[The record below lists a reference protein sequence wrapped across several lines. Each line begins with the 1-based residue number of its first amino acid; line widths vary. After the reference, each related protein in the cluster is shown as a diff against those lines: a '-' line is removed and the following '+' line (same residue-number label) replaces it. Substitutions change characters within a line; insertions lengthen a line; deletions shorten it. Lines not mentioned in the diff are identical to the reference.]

1 MSKIGLEQ
9 SLNPSTDLEKFYDQI
24 MQHYPGSVFIT
35 DGTGKLVYVT
45 ESIEQMLGKKPEWFI
60 GKSTEDIVKAG
71 IVKETS
77 TQEAIASGK
86 TNVKYLKSASGAV
99 MLIISK
105 PVFDDNG
112 NVQLIVSYAAH
123 QHEYEKASKFFQKE
137 RLKYENVIQ
146 YLSEFNDNN
155 TEIVAASDAM
165 RSLLAVTR
173 RIAETNS
180 TIMIGGESGTG
191 KEVVAH
197 YIHQCSLRKD
207 KAFIPVNCAAIPAEL
222 AESQF
227 FGYEKGAFTGAN
239 KEGKAGLFEFADKG
253 TLFLDEI
260 GELPLPIQSKLLRV
274 LETGTVSRVGGGEK
288 TKKVDVRIIVATH
301 RDLLQEVRNGNF
313 REDLYYRLNVFP
325 ITIAPL
331 RERPEDIEA
340 LCYVFLQK
348 YNKQYHTDKVFDPQT
363 LHLLK
368 NYRWPG
374 NVRELRNIVE
384 RLALLSDRIIS
395 PDLLD
400 QSFTAQPA
408 PATSA
413 ASITPRFY
421 EEKSLKERLKDYES
435 LCIREALQHN
445 QGDVTK
451 TAQELDMPV
460 STLYQKMR
468 TYRLNTKN

>member
-45 ESIEQMLGKKPEWFI
+45 DSIEQMLGKKPEWFV

-191 KEVVAH
+191 KEVVAVYAKTRH
-197 YIHQCSLRKD
+197 
-207 KAFIPVNCAAIPAEL
+207 
-222 AESQF
+222 
-227 FGYEKGAFTGAN
+227 
-239 KEGKAGLFEFADKG
+239 
-253 TLFLDEI
+253 LFL
-260 GELPLPIQSKLLRV
+260 
-274 LETGTVSRVGGGEK
+274 
-288 TKKVDVRIIVATH
+288 
-301 RDLLQEVRNGNF
+301 
-313 REDLYYRLNVFP
+313 
-325 ITIAPL
+325 
-331 RERPEDIEA
+331 
-340 LCYVFLQK
+340 
-348 YNKQYHTDKVFDPQT
+348 
-363 LHLLK
+363 
-368 NYRWPG
+368 
-374 NVRELRNIVE
+374 
-384 RLALLSDRIIS
+384 
-395 PDLLD
+395 
-400 QSFTAQPA
+400 
-408 PATSA
+408 
-413 ASITPRFY
+413 
-421 EEKSLKERLKDYES
+421 
-435 LCIREALQHN
+435 
-445 QGDVTK
+445 
-451 TAQELDMPV
+451 
-460 STLYQKMR
+460 
-468 TYRLNTKN
+468 